1 MFNSINDIEKN
12 IHEKHE
18 STVLYYN
25 VQNMRNENKSRPPQ
39 ITPQIT
45 LLGKNKI
52 SFVLFFYAH
61 ELHGQKKKKILTLL
75 INY

>member
-1 MFNSINDIEKN
+1 
-12 IHEKHE
+12 
-18 STVLYYN
+18 
-25 VQNMRNENKSRPPQ
+25 MRNENKSRPPQ

-61 ELHGQKKKKILTLL
+61 ELHWQKKKILDTIDLLLTLL
-75 INY
+75 LFRLH